1 MRDRQKESYR
11 GKSPAMQRVEKMR
24 KKRVQRERMMVGGAA
39 VALVAVVFAAAHMLS
54 GKKSSNVEPE
64 SSMVIETTFAS
75 DDIRV
80 NGISLTG
87 MTQAEAKEAIAKEYP
102 WKVTVTYNGETLE
115 ADNILDAEL
124 ETFLDGICTVKVAG
138 DYTFSVTDTETLRES
153 AKAAAEKIAAVWDV
167 KAKSSTIYDYDAASD
182 KFLFSE
188 GTPGIAVNQEKL
200 ASDLADAAVNGSYDA
215 VIAAEVST
223 TQPKY
228 SEAEARAR

>member
-75 DDIRV
+75 DDSRV

-115 ADNILDAEL
+115 ADNILDA
-124 ETFLDGICTVKVAG
+124 
-138 DYTFSVTDTETLRES
+138 
-153 AKAAAEKIAAVWDV
+153 
-167 KAKSSTIYDYDAASD
+167 
-182 KFLFSE
+182 
-188 GTPGIAVNQEKL
+188 
-200 ASDLADAAVNGSYDA
+200 
-215 VIAAEVST
+215 
-223 TQPKY
+223 
-228 SEAEARAR
+228 